1 MTLGTNPH
9 SPKKNQSQDLTS
21 VQAVQ
26 DDFCVLQVSVAS
38 SCIEADASSDIQE
51 EAMAPAHGDA
61 AANAFE
67 LPMPG
72 SDSNWLED
80 SQVPPTP

>member
-1 MTLGTNPH
+1 M
-9 SPKKNQSQDLTS
+9 
-21 VQAVQ
+21 QAVQ
-26 DDFCVLQVSVAS
+26 DDFCVSQVSVAS

-72 SDSNWLED
+72 SDSNWLHFDED